1 MELKDLD
8 LSSGI
13 VSDSLEDGLRSAY
26 SVLDSWI
33 GEMGDRERDVFL
45 RRFVVMHN
53 ERKTLQEL
61 GDHWNVSRERIRQ
74 IERNA
79 YSKLDRF
86 TGSPQGEGIRP
97 LADKLRVALGI
108 ARPLSSLDSVFSVGK
123 WGISYSG
130 LFLRLAGPYRVL
142 SRGWVVLKSAESSD
156 PTRVI
161 IDSYDEHSRID
172 SDFAS
177 LKLDEWGLDR
187 SLHEA
192 WVTSDGRIRSINGHL
207 VRWDTNVTDKLAFA
221 LFDVGRPCSVDY
233 LMSHVGWQGSRGTAI
248 NGISADGRFVRVN
261 RSDWGL
267 KSWGFPS
274 YNSIAMSI
282 RGVLL
287 SEGKP
292 MRVNDVMDRL
302 VDELDVNR
310 YSVYSYLFAPMFV
323 MHDGWV
329 RIRGDDE
336 PYHYERASLHNAPG
350 VFRLGVERVGL
361 LINVD
366 KDLIRGSGRALTFAA
381 GKILGLDV
389 NDQIVFNSEDGFEL
403 RLKFLPTSNMGPSMS
418 SVRVLAERCRAEIGD
433 YLTLILD
440 KSDMSLRYVLTG
452 ARQSESSWDMVSRL
466 TGVDTDSSS
475 DDNGGMSALAGA
487 LDCEVRDVVKIL
499 SDRRD
504 DVVVS
509 ALPYE

>member
-1 MELKDLD
+1 MELRDLD

-13 VSDSLEDGLRSAY
+13 VFDSLEDDLRSAY
-26 SVLDSWI
+26 NILDSWI

-86 TGSPQGEGIRP
+86 TASPQGEEIRA
-97 LADKLRVALGI
+97 LADELRVALGL
-108 ARPLSSLDSVFSVGK
+108 ARPLSSLDSVFGVGM

-142 SRGWVVLKSAESSD
+142 PRGWVVLKSDESRD
-156 PTRVI
+156 PTRMI
-161 IDSYDEHSRID
+161 RDSYDEHSRID

-221 LFDVGRPCSVDY
+221 LFDIGHPCSIDS

-248 NGISADGRFVRVN
+248 NGISGDDRFVRVN
-261 RSDWGL
+261 RSDWAL

-274 YNSIAMSI
+274 YSSIAMSI
-282 RGVLL
+282 RSVLL

-292 MRVNDVMDRL
+292 MQISDVMDRL
-302 VDELDVNR
+302 VDDLNVNR

-323 MHDGWV
+323 MDNGWV

-336 PYHYERASLHNAPG
+336 PYNYERASLHNAPG
-350 VFRLGVERVGL
+350 VFRLGVQRVGL
-361 LINVD
+361 LIKVD

-381 GKILGLDV
+381 GKILGLGV
-389 NDQIVFNSEDGFEL
+389 NDRIVFNSEDGFDL

-418 SVRVLAERCRAEIGD
+418 SIRVLAERYGAEIGD

-440 KSDMSLRYVLTG
+440 RSDMSLKCRMTDAG
-452 ARQSESSWDMVSRL
+452 QSESSWDMVSRL
-466 TGVDTDSSS
+466 TGVVTDSSG
-475 DDNGGMSALAGA
+475 DNGVSAFARA
-487 LDCEVRDVVKIL
+487 LDCEVGDVVKIL
-499 SDRRD
+499 SGRGD

-509 ALPYE
+509 ALPHG